1 MGIKSLVPMPV
12 RMAYRDA
19 RSLAQLLR
27 YSLRAKGI
35 GDYGVRFMSNV
46 RAVDCIVKE
55 GKSMARFGDGE
66 FGWIL
71 GMDLASS
78 YQKPSPELALR
89 LREVL
94 NSTDPNLVIGILKVL
109 SDDSNMNF
117 RAKSHWR
124 KFKVENMKA
133 IVSLLDF
140 ERVYAD
146 SSITRPYIDL
156 RDRSG
161 APVEFEN
168 LKRIWAERDVLL
180 VEGEESRLG
189 VGNDLFDGAI
199 SMRRV
204 LCPSCNAFASYDAI
218 LAATLEEAHEGDM
231 VLIALG
237 PTATVLAYDLFR
249 RGLQAVDIGHID
261 NEYEWMLMGAK
272 RKVPIPGKAVDEVG
286 SHGEKAYGDKR
297 YEQQIVKRVI

>member
-1 MGIKSLVPMPV
+1 
-12 RMAYRDA
+12 
-19 RSLAQLLR
+19 
-27 YSLRAKGI
+27 
-35 GDYGVRFMSNV
+35 
-46 RAVDCIVKE
+46 
-55 GKSMARFGDGE
+55 
-66 FGWIL
+66 
-71 GMDLASS
+71 MDLASS

-109 SDDSNMNF
+109 SDDSNMDF

-124 KFKVENMKA
+124 KFKVENMKT

-140 ERVYAD
+140 DRVYAD

-168 LKRIWAERDVLL
+168 LKRIWAGRDVLL

-218 LAATLEEAHEGDM
+218 LAATLEEAHKGDM

-237 PTATVLAYDLFR
+237 PTATVLAYDLSR

-261 NEYEWMLMGAK
+261 NEYAWMLMGAK
-272 RKVPIPGKAVDEVG
+272 RKVPFPGKAVDEVG